1 MNLLF
6 YRHISKLKCM
16 IKKSVGFVFMLL
28 FLSCSLAAEEKQKN
42 LNVSMNTETADGQ
55 EFATFGNGCFWCTEA
70 IFEQL
75 EGVAKVESGY
85 AGGEVENPSYKEVC
99 TGTTG
104 HAEVIR
110 LTFDPKKISYRELLD
125 VFFSTHDPTTLNRQ
139 GADVG
144 TQYRSAIFYHNDE
157 QKVEAEK
164 MISDLEKE
172 KVFDSKIV
180 TEITL
185 INNYSVAENYHQD
198 YYNNNKNQ
206 GYCRMVINPKLE
218 KFTKKYKGKL
228 KKL

>member
-1 MNLLF
+1 MV
-6 YRHISKLKCM
+6 
-16 IKKSVGFVFMLL
+16 KKSFGFVFMFI
-28 FLSCSLAAEEKQKN
+28 FLSCNLAAKEEQQK
-42 LNVSMNTETADGQ
+42 SIITMNTQNIGGLQ
-55 EFATFGNGCFWCTEA
+55 FATFGNGCFWCTEA

-75 EGVAKVESGY
+75 EGVSKVESGY
-85 AGGEVENPSYKEVC
+85 AGGEVKNPTYKEVC
-99 TGTTG
+99 TGNTG

-110 LTFDPKKISYRELLD
+110 LTYNPKVISYRELLD

-157 QKVEAEK
+157 QKAEAEK
-164 MISDLEKE
+164 ILADLEND

-180 TEITL
+180 TEITA
-185 INNYSVAENYHQD
+185 INNYYVADNYHQD

-218 KFTKKYKGKL
+218 KFRKKYKSKL
-228 KKL
+228 KKQ